1 MTQLQIKKA
10 DKAELVQLIEW
21 ETLAYKGRFSGNDY
35 DYDAKPNDNGQYPRK
50 HFHGAVE
57 QITERSLIVAMG
69 VLQAKLAEGYTMFLS
84 NTLTPEVTSTGAA
97 MLYVKKPEA
106 PTRDDKGNY
115 VRIEGVE
122 YQCDEIS
129 KLTAEVTATYEA
141 SIDAHNNLV
150 FEQEAK
156 ALKVEEDAARRAL
169 ALEDAAKQQAEFEK
183 RVQTRIRG
191 LRAGK

>member
-35 DYDAKPNDNGQYPRK
+35 DYDAKPNDRGQYPRK
-50 HFHGAVE
+50 HFEGAVE

-106 PTRDDKGNY
+106 
-115 VRIEGVE
+115 VQAVE
-122 YQCDEIS
+122 LV
-129 KLTAEVTATYEA
+129 KLAAEVTAKYEA

-156 ALKVEEDAARRAL
+156 SLKAEEDAARKAL

-183 RVQTRIRG
+183 RVQIRVRG
-191 LRAGK
+191 LRGVK